1 MMHDIKVP
9 YCRSRTK
16 ESHSDLISSSTLF
29 SRSAER
35 FLSHN
40 SLLSTAEDGEVI
52 EVSMVGN
59 EGTTA
64 LPLIMHAREMPY
76 RAQI

>member
-1 MMHDIKVP
+1 
-9 YCRSRTK
+9 
-16 ESHSDLISSSTLF
+16 
-29 SRSAER
+29 
-35 FLSHN
+35 
-40 SLLSTAEDGEVI
+40 LLSTTEDGEVI

-76 RAQI
+76 LAQI